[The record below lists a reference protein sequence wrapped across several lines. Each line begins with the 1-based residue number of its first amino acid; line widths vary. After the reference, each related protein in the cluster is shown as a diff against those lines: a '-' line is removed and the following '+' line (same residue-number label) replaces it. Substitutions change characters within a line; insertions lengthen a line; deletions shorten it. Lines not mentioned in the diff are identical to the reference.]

1 MKKNK
6 LSGHL
11 LPKLTIYLHELTT
24 RHPTKGQHM
33 TELYI
38 RANKFKKKKKKSR
51 DTTLD
56 QLLFYVVIFL
66 KAKKKKKKL

>member
-1 MKKNK
+1 MKKNR

-11 LPKLTIYLHELTT
+11 LPKPTIYLHELTT

-38 RANKFKKKKKKSR
+38 RANKFKKKKKSR

-66 KAKKKKKKL
+66 KAK